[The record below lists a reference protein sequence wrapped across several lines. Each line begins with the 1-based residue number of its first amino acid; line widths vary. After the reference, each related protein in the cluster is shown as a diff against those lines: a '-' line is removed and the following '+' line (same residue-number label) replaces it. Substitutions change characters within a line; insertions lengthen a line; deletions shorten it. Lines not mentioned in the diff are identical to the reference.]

1 MTELKA
7 LHDANNRNAG
17 LNLFSGKVEDT
28 LMQGILEPLK
38 VKTQAIASA
47 SEVAIMILRIDD
59 VIAAKKSSGNSGT
72 AGNMAGYD

>member
-1 MTELKA
+1 MNLFTNKIDDVLKA
-7 LHDANNRNAG
+7 R
-17 LNLFSGKVEDT
+17 
-28 LMQGILEPLK
+28 IIEPYK
-38 VKTQAIASA
+38 IKSQAINSA